1 MNDRLIY
8 YPGRPHPIISLVID
22 IYFLAPIVI
31 SFINQSCKL
40 FGFEVNDYVNIFLYI
55 FIFTIFIIY
64 HSNPNIINKKLSPGE
79 LITGKKIINSQKI
92 WTNPYRSNRWLL
104 FAPILLSVIFIG
116 GYGFGDFIFNNL
128 IRDNNIFIE
137 LMILSLIFIFYNIS
151 FIFIGHGGKI
161 LFLSIPIVINISYII
176 FFYIEEKVKTFYDI
190 FYDLICLFLFTIAL
204 VFYTIKRG
212 KKKDIEEDAKIVLLS
227 KQQKYS
233 WIKLS
238 LIAYIPIIIGFVIL
252 LISHFLYH

>member
-1 MNDRLIY
+1 M
-8 YPGRPHPIISLVID
+8 
-22 IYFLAPIVI
+22 
-31 SFINQSCKL
+31 
-40 FGFEVNDYVNIFLYI
+40 
-55 FIFTIFIIY
+55 
-64 HSNPNIINKKLSPGE
+64 
-79 LITGKKIINSQKI
+79 
-92 WTNPYRSNRWLL
+92 
-104 FAPILLSVIFIG
+104 
-116 GYGFGDFIFNNL
+116 
-128 IRDNNIFIE
+128 
-137 LMILSLIFIFYNIS
+137 
-151 FIFIGHGGKI
+151 
-161 LFLSIPIVINISYII
+161 INISYII